1 MIRDVTDAP
10 QLTIEADAGP
20 SDLLGRGGGSDGD
33 ARRSGSG
40 SGSGGRVSAPAGYLT
55 MFDFFRVAVC
65 ACVLG
70 QHSFLWTDMSS
81 NVVGTGFITMLH
93 FTRNAFFFL
102 SGLVVCYAQI
112 TRPRSLRGF
121 WTRRYVQ
128 IGVPYLAWTV
138 IYVVFTILRPGGA
151 WDQTWAYFWT
161 DIRTGYYQLYVIIV
175 LFQFYLVFPFLL
187 KLLQATSARTHVV
200 IMSLSVAIALFI
212 GVVLHYNPDLGVV
225 GHAVHD
231 IGSRWVW
238 SRNLVS
244 YQLFFVAGVLVAYHF
259 ERVMGF
265 VLRWHSQILMVS
277 AGVGVGTLLW
287 YLVVIW
293 QGATLSSASDVFEPI
308 AVLWSLGA
316 IAGMFA
322 LSWQWDQRRNRR
334 TALSGMAA
342 SRSPDVAPRTGLL
355 SRRGRPRLLSI
366 TYLAELTGGFYFCHI
381 LFINM
386 IRAILYS
393 SLIGGEHLPWPIRTA
408 TFYVGTA
415 VVAVTFVS
423 LITRTPLRWV
433 LGGPVRAEQR
443 ERDNEGVA
451 LRAAH
456 EAELAHVGAMDG
468 GGAVDGG
475 TAVDGGGAVDRDGAV
490 DGGAGGGGGLPPTIP
505 GSVVEQLPR
514 T

>member
-1 MIRDVTDAP
+1 MIGDVTDAP
-10 QLTIEADAGP
+10 QATIEADAPPAACSGVAE
-20 SDLLGRGGGSDGD
+20 G
-33 ARRSGSG
+33 RRS
-40 SGSGGRVSAPAGYLT
+40 APTGYLT

-112 TRPRSLRGF
+112 TRSRSLRRF
-121 WTRRYVQ
+121 WARRYVQ
-128 IGVPYLAWTV
+128 IGVPYLAWTA
-138 IYVVFTILRPGGA
+138 IYVLFTVLRPGGA
-151 WDQTWAYFWT
+151 WDQTRAYFWT
-161 DIRTGYYQLYVIIV
+161 DIRTGYYQLYVIVV
-175 LFQFYLVFPFLL
+175 LFQFYLVFPFFL
-187 KLLQATSARTHVV
+187 KLLRATSARAHVV

-212 GVVLHYNPDLGVV
+212 GVVLHFNPDLGVV

-244 YQLFFVAGVLVAYHF
+244 YQVYFVAGVLVAYHF
-259 ERVMGF
+259 ERVLSF
-265 VLRWHSQILMVS
+265 VQRWHRQIVMVS
-277 AGVGVGTLLW
+277 AAVGAGTLLW

-293 QGATLSSASDVFEPI
+293 QGATLASASDIFEPI

-316 IAGMFA
+316 IVGLFA
-322 LSWQWDQRRNRR
+322 LSWQWDQRRARR
-334 TALSGMAA
+334 AALAGATA
-342 SRSPDVAPRTGLL
+342 SRSSDGTPRSGLF
-355 SRRGRPRLLSI
+355 SRLHRPRLFSV

-393 SLIGGEHLPWPIRTA
+393 NLVGGEHLPWPIRTA
-408 TFYVGTA
+408 IFYVGTA
-415 VVAVTFVS
+415 VVAVAFVS
-423 LITRTPLRWV
+423 LIVRTPLRWV

-443 ERDNEGVA
+443 VRDDAEVA
-451 LRAAH
+451 LRAAR
-456 EAELAHVGAMDG
+456 ESEFAAA
-468 GGAVDGG
+468 
-475 TAVDGGGAVDRDGAV
+475 
-490 DGGAGGGGGLPPTIP
+490 
-505 GSVVEQLPR
+505 
-514 T
+514 